1 MEELYGECPYSCEH
15 SVQSVSESCCFCC
28 VGVRCPNNG
37 LTESDSD
44 DGHDQSKSDYRC
56 CLGGQRLNSEAKG
69 FTTVVD
75 RLVGTALFPPLS
87 LSLFILSWFSTVCRL
102 CRPLFLFGFLQSFA
116 PLTTGHFLVST
127 SKHRCSASD
136 HNGNSGRLNCPP
148 LDLSAGASGS
158 ERVWKGLLHL
168 RPASHLHWPTA
179 HHKRSF
185 ITGDHVRSISLPIF
199 LIVTGRAFLSF
210 ALSIQRTL
218 KPSPMQAAYYLRT
231 SACSNCAALLIGSMP
246 PSAKASHLH
255 AQQTPKPRWNCRGD
269 NCSNSSSRC
278 LKHPMNNSI
287 NSSSCCCL
295 LGALWSLGPS
305 LSFVAFEATTSKR
318 QTMQHLSFIFD
329 IKAPKQSLNR
339 KPEDNC

>member
-1 MEELYGECPYSCEH
+1 MSAPIRVSTRCRVCLKVAV
-15 SVQSVSESCCFCC
+15 SVVSVSVAPITASLK
-28 VGVRCPNNG
+28 VIVMMAMTR
-37 LTESDSD
+37 
-44 DGHDQSKSDYRC
+44 
-56 CLGGQRLNSEAKG
+56 AKAI
-69 FTTVVD
+69 TVVASAD
-75 RLVGTALFPPLS
+75 RDSTQQPKVSPQWSTVLLALHYSPLS

-102 CRPLFLFGFLQSFA
+102 CRPLSLFGFLQFFA

-269 NCSNSSSRC
+269 NCCCSSSRC

-329 IKAPKQSLNR
+329 IKALKQSLNR